1 MSGGFDVVTGAFRY
15 TGAAIARRLVSEGR
29 RVRTLTNHPDM
40 SDPLARRVEI
50 APLSFDDETALL
62 RNLEGADVLYNT
74 HWVRFEHGGETYA
87 RAVANS
93 AKLFRA
99 AKAAGVRRI
108 VHISITNPSLDSP
121 FGYFSGKARVEK
133 ALRES
138 GIPRTILR
146 PAVIYGGRDILINN
160 VAWFLRRFPLFA
172 VPGGSES
179 KLQPVHIEDLAEL
192 AVKHSAGDAN
202 EVLDAVGPEQFAF
215 EDLVRLIAKTVGRSA
230 KIFRAN
236 KTTLMAMTWL
246 LNRITG
252 DVVLTPEEIDG
263 LKANL
268 LVSSAPPTCPTRISD
283 WLSENAD
290 VVGKK
295 YASELERHFNAAKH
309 EFRFAA

>member
-1 MSGGFDVVTGAFRY
+1 MSSGFEVVTGAFGY

-40 SDPLARRVEI
+40 SDPLAPKIEI
-50 APLSFDDETALL
+50 APLSFDDEQSL
-62 RNLEGADVLYNT
+62 RKNLEGADVLYNT
-74 HWVRFEHGGETYA
+74 YWVRFEHGGETYR

-93 AKLFRA
+93 EKLFRA

-121 FGYFSGKARVEK
+121 LGYFSGKARVEK

-138 GIPRTILR
+138 GVSRAILR
-146 PAVIYGGRDILINN
+146 PAVVYGGRDILINN

-179 KLQPVHIEDLAEL
+179 KLQPVYIEDLAEL
-192 AVKHSAGDAN
+192 ALKHAVGDRN
-202 EVLDAVGPEQFAF
+202 EVLDAVGPEQFGF
-215 EDLVRLIAKTVGRSA
+215 EELVRLIGKIVGSSA
-230 KIFRAN
+230 RIFRAN
-236 KTTLMAMTWL
+236 KTTLMAMMWL

-252 DVVLTPEEIDG
+252 DVVLTAEEIDG

-295 YASELERHFNAAKH
+295 YASELERHFDGRGIEVRTAA
-309 EFRFAA
+309 